1 MATIIK
7 TSDVPV
13 IDRGSGI
20 RTTPLV
26 TRASA
31 EAPKIVTGISSYP
44 RGEGAPL
51 HTHNC
56 DEQVTLLSGAGE
68 VEVEGTVTPLEPYDS
83 TYIAGGVEHA
93 FRNTGAEPM
102 VILWIY
108 TSDVVTRTFAD
119 TGETVEHLSAAD
131 LMGDAEAGQP
141 AG

>member
-7 TSDVPV
+7 TSTVP
-13 IDRGSGI
+13 ILDRGSGI

-26 TRASA
+26 TPASA
-31 EAPKIVTGISSYP
+31 PSPRIVTGISSYP

-56 DEQVTLLSGAGE
+56 DEQVTLLEGSAE
-68 VEVEGTVTPLEPYDS
+68 VEIDGEVTPLQPYDS
-83 TYIAGGVEHA
+83 TYIEAGVVHA
-93 FRNTGAEPM
+93 FRNTGDGPM

-108 TSDVVTRTFAD
+108 TSDRVTRTFAE

-131 LMGDAEAGQP
+131 LMGDADATR
-141 AG
+141 

>member
-1 MATIIK
+1 METIIR
-7 TSDVPV
+7 TADVAV

-26 TRASA
+26 TRATA
-31 EAPKIVTGISSYP
+31 ADARIVTGISSYP

-56 DEQVTLLSGAGE
+56 DEQVTLLEGAGE
-68 VEVEGTVTPLEPYDS
+68 VEVDGTATALEPYDT
-83 TYIAGGVEHA
+83 TYIRAGVVHA

-108 TSDVVTRTFAD
+108 TSAHVTRTFAD

-131 LMGDAEAGQP
+131 LMGEAP
-141 AG
+141 EA